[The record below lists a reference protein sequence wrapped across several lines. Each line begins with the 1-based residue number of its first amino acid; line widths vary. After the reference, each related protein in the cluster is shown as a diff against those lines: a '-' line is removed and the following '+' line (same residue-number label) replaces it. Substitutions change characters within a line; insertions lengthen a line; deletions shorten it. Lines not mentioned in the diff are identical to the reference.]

1 MFLNLDQ
8 LMSMM
13 SIGTLLAYTIVCV
26 CVLMLRYRN
35 DSDGDRFVI
44 NQGND
49 EPETGGFV
57 KTVERYLNMYNIDN
71 CNKVTER
78 VATTLTVL
86 YGTFHDGITHRLL
99 SINNF

>member
-8 LMSMM
+8 LMNMM

-26 CVLMLRYRN
+26 CVLLLRYRN
-35 DSDGDRFVI
+35 DSDGDKFVI

-57 KTVERYLNMYNIDN
+57 KTVERYLNLYNIDT

-78 VATTLTVL
+78 MATTLTVL
-86 YGTFHDGITHRLL
+86 YGTFHD
-99 SINNF
+99 